1 MKRRLP
7 FNFILTIAG
16 LVGGVHQP
24 SHADDPVGNVLR
36 SEGIVDAPIE
46 AVWNAFTTKE
56 GIESWMV
63 PHAEI
68 DLRVGGKM
76 RTTYDPNGVIGDD
89 STIENT
95 ILSFD
100 PPHMLS
106 IKATKPPA
114 DFPMKEAIKNMW
126 SVIYLDSV
134 DSKRTRITV
143 VGMGYGDDEASQ
155 TLRKHF
161 DAGNAWTINKLQERF
176 GKAPASQPIDIS
188 GLLPDKTH
196 STRRPAAGAAP
207 ATPGDSEAEFSSYL
221 AHIAAASAAL
231 GTGQVAE
238 VDRWLSGAPARY
250 RNWEWRYL
258 KAAMDKSVR
267 TSVDQ
272 KSAVMSVAISTDGRL
287 LAEALADGTT
297 ILRDAESWKE
307 IRRVNASD
315 KSLWHVAFNR
325 DASRFATSSSDGV
338 ARIYDTST
346 GELVREL
353 KHEKT
358 QVYSASFSPDGERL
372 ATSMLSYVKMWD
384 LKTGEEIR
392 TLKGH
397 VERPPVPSVT
407 YSPDGKLLASA
418 SWDNHVII
426 WDAETGAELHKL
438 GPGYGGAKYTPY
450 NAVVF
455 SPNGEELCACSGN
468 KTITT
473 WSAAD
478 GKQINQWEAHDQ
490 TIYAVA
496 YSRDGTRIASAGADG
511 RIRIWNSAT
520 GALEFEA
527 MGHRD
532 VVRSLAI
539 GMDDQTLVSAGADQR
554 IKRWAVKD
562 QSPSVIKCAKGVW
575 SSPFS
580 PDGKRIATASSD
592 MSVRVWDSS
601 NGKELASF
609 LNLPEQATSAA
620 FSPDGKQLAAVTN
633 DPTVLIWNL
642 ETQELI
648 HELKG
653 HRGGSPCVVWNS
665 KGDRIATASY
675 DGTIRV
681 WDPDRGETILV
692 IDKKE
697 AGSYRIA
704 FSPDDGTIASAGN
717 DGMVHLWDAN
727 SGEEVAAMKGHSAR
741 VLAVCFSRDGELVAS
756 TGNDRTIRIWD
767 VTSRECLHTLNGHG
781 REVYGLT
788 FSPDRSRLGSASYD
802 QTVRLWDVNH
812 GVCVAKLIDSE
823 ESAYAIE
830 FSPDGTRLAA
840 TFVDGTVRL
849 LDTLSA
855 AERQSGGS
863 VVLSA
868 GMMGR

>member
-1 MKRRLP
+1 MKRQLLL
-7 FNFILTIAG
+7 IGTITFAG
-16 LVGGVHQP
+16 LVGGPLQV
-24 SHADDPVGNVLR
+24 SHAGDPVGNALR

-46 AVWNAFTTKE
+46 AVWDAFTTKE

-114 DFPMKEAIKNMW
+114 NFPMKEAIKNMW
-126 SVIYLDSV
+126 SVIYLDPV

-161 DAGNAWTINKLQERF
+161 DAGNTWTINKLQERF
-176 GKAPASQPIDIS
+176 GKAPATQPVDIS

-196 STRRPAAGAAP
+196 LQRPVSASSAANSHGADDDLFA
-207 ATPGDSEAEFSSYL
+207 SYL

-231 GTGQVAE
+231 VAGQVAE
-238 VDRWLSGAPARY
+238 VDRWLSSAPSRF

-258 KAAMDKSVR
+258 KAAMDQSVR

-272 KSAVMSVAISTDGRL
+272 GAAVMSVAISPDGKL

-307 IRRVNASD
+307 LRRVKTNE
-315 KSLWHVAFNR
+315 KSLWHVAFSR
-325 DASRFATSSSDGV
+325 DGRRIAASSSDGA
-338 ARIYDTST
+338 ARVYEVET

-372 ATSMLSYVKMWD
+372 ATSMLSYVKVWN
-384 LKTGEEIR
+384 LETGEKIH

-397 VERPPVPSVT
+397 VERPPVPCVT

-418 SWDNHVII
+418 SWDNNVII

-455 SPNGEELCACSGN
+455 SPDGKELCACSGN
-468 KTITT
+468 KAITT
-473 WSAAD
+473 WSVSD
-478 GKQINQWEAHDQ
+478 SKQINQWEAHDQ

-496 YSRDGTRIASAGADG
+496 YSRDGSHIASTGADG
-511 RIRIWNSAT
+511 RIRLWNSKT
-520 GALEFEA
+520 GAIEFEA
-527 MGHRD
+527 IGHRD
-532 VVRSLAI
+532 VVRSLAF
-539 GMDDQTLVSAGADQR
+539 GADDRTLVSAGADQR
-554 IKRWAVKD
+554 IKQWAIKD
-562 QSPSVIKCAKGVW
+562 QPPSAIKCAKGVW
-575 SSPFS
+575 GSPFCT
-580 PDGKRIATASSD
+580 DGKRIATASSD
-592 MSVRVWDSS
+592 MSVRVWDLS

-609 LNLPEQATSAA
+609 INLPEQATSAA
-620 FSPDGKQLAAVTN
+620 FSPDGKRLAGVTN

-653 HRGGSPCVVWNS
+653 HTKGNPCVIWNS

-704 FSPDDGTIASAGN
+704 FSPDDSLIAAAGN
-717 DGMVHLWDAN
+717 DGIVYLWDAK
-727 SGEEVAAMKGHSAR
+727 SGEEKAAMKGHSAK
-741 VLAVCFSRDGELVAS
+741 LFSVCFSRDGLLLAS
-756 TGNDRTIRIWD
+756 AGNDRAIRIWD
-767 VTSRECLHTLNGHG
+767 VKSRECLHTMTGHA
-781 REVYGLT
+781 REICGLA
-788 FSPDRSRLGSASYD
+788 FSGDGSRLGSASYD
-802 QTVRLWDVNH
+802 QTVRLWEVRR
-812 GVCVAKLIDSE
+812 GVCVAKLIDSG
-823 ESAYAIE
+823 ESAYALE
-830 FSPDGTRLAA
+830 FGPDGTQLAA

-849 LDTLSA
+849 LDTVSTADRQAGGNDVISA
-855 AERQSGGS
+855 RTSGP
-863 VVLSA
+863 
-868 GMMGR
+868 